1 MVSNSPVLHSN
12 FNSSYMQSVVKN
24 ILRIFGEIFL
34 STDICWFCI
43 FRGKQNL
50 LLRNLSWND
59 FWSRVAAITISR
71 NFKWQKKRISWN
83 FSVKYR
89 SQIENQISDYMSLR
103 TSSLYYL
110 RIKHNLTSCSYCMY
124 FQLISSSSWY
134 ALLAHDD
141 MGKFE
146 IHEKS
151 SNWHCH
157 EENEPAILSK
167 YTCVFVLLINIC
179 NIFQKKLSI
188 FYEKKVKTVMV
199 NSSTNIN
206 KTNNCL

>member
-1 MVSNSPVLHSN
+1 M
-12 FNSSYMQSVVKN
+12 
-24 ILRIFGEIFL
+24 
-34 STDICWFCI
+34 
-43 FRGKQNL
+43 
-50 LLRNLSWND
+50 
-59 FWSRVAAITISR
+59 
-71 NFKWQKKRISWN
+71 
-83 FSVKYR
+83 KYR

-141 MGKFE
+141 MDKFE
-146 IHEKS
+146 IQERS

-167 YTCVFVLLINIC
+167 YTCVLVLLINIC

-206 KTNNCL
+206 KANNRL

>member
-1 MVSNSPVLHSN
+1 LSKCESVQDFDNLFIYVLPLEIQLSREDSWVSIKQFKLCH
-12 FNSSYMQSVVKN
+12 
-24 ILRIFGEIFL
+24 IFVSIPRQDL
-34 STDICWFCI
+34 
-43 FRGKQNL
+43 
-50 LLRNLSWND
+50 D
-59 FWSRVAAITISR
+59 F
-71 NFKWQKKRISWN
+71 QCH
-83 FSVKYR
+83 
-89 SQIENQISDYMSLR
+89 MS
-103 TSSLYYL
+103 
-110 RIKHNLTSCSYCMY
+110 
-124 FQLISSSSWY
+124 
-134 ALLAHDD
+134 D

-179 NIFQKKLSI
+179 NIFQKNLSI

-199 NSSTNIN
+199 NSATNNN